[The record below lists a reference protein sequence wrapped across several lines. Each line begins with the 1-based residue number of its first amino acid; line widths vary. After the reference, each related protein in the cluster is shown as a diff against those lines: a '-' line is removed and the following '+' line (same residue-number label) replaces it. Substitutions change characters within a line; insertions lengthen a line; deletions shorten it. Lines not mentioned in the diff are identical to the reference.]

1 MSEAEREADRQ
12 ADRVATANETLE
24 IIAGR
29 RSVRA
34 FLPKPVEPAT
44 IAAILETAS
53 RAPSGTNTQPWKVYV
68 VTGDTQRRVIERLVQ
83 AFDDPDKSTKYQEE
97 YPYYPREWVA
107 PYIDRR
113 RKVGWDLYTLLG
125 IGRADKARMHAQ
137 HRRNVEFF
145 GAPVSLFFTI
155 DRIMQQ
161 GSWLDYGMF
170 LQNVM
175 LAARAHG
182 LETCPQA
189 AINEYHPILRE
200 MLGWPDNEM
209 MVCSMSLGV
218 EDRSDISGRL
228 VTEREPVA
236 GFARFFT

>member
-1 MSEAEREADRQ
+1 MSEADRADKA
-12 ADRVATANETLE
+12 ADKTSEMLE

-34 FLPKPVEPAT
+34 FLPTPVEPGI
-44 IAAILETAS
+44 IASILETAS

-68 VTGDTQRRVIERLVQ
+68 VTGDMQRRVIERLTQ
-83 AFDDPDKSTKYQEE
+83 AFNDPEKAEKYREE
-97 YPYYPREWVA
+97 YPYYPREWTS

-125 IGRADKARMHAQ
+125 IGRADKERMHAQ

-145 GAPVSLFFTI
+145 GAPVSLFFTV

-175 LAARAHG
+175 LAARAYG

-189 AINEYHPILRE
+189 AMNEFHPILRE

-209 MVCSMSLGV
+209 MVCSMSLGY
-218 EDRSDISGRL
+218 EDTGDISGRL
-228 VTEREPVA
+228 VTEREPVEN
-236 GFARFFT
+236 FVRFFS

>member
-218 EDRSDISGRL
+218 EDTSDISGRL

>member
-189 AINEYHPILRE
+189 AINEFHPILRE

-218 EDRSDISGRL
+218 EDTSDISGRL